1 MGNLTE
7 ESEFGRV
14 INCNEFKLNKNQN
27 HVRNL
32 FIPKFSKI
40 DFVIFHQNIIGLNS
54 NKLDELSISLSANLP
69 HTVCFREHH
78 LGINEIYTIV
88 LANYRL
94 RAIFCRN
101 TFKNGGVCIFTHD
114 SNQSTNINLNEFRKE
129 KDLEICAL
137 KLHVPSYE
145 ICIVTIYRSPS
156 RNFQYFRDNLEKIL
170 SMILIYSNT
179 IEIIICGDINI
190 NYLIDPHTNNY
201 WINYWPLIIY
211 AAQFNLPLESRIT
224 LTLQLTIFLLIHLN
238 LVTFHCTPS
247 LRIF

>member
-14 INCNEFKLNKNQN
+14 INCNEFNHNKNQN

-40 DFVIFHQNIIGLNS
+40 DFVIFHQNIRGLNS
-54 NKLDELSISLSANLP
+54 NKLEELSISLSAYLP
-69 HTVCFREHH
+69 HTVCFTEHH
-78 LGINEIYTIV
+78 LGINEVDTIV

-94 RAIFCRN
+94 GAKFCRN
-101 TFKNGGVCIFTHD
+101 KFKNGGVCIYTHD
-114 SNQSTNINLNEFRKE
+114 SIHSTNINLNEFCKE
-129 KDLEICAL
+129 KDLEICAV
-137 KLHVPSYE
+137 KLHIPSYE
-145 ICIVTIYRSPS
+145 ICVITIYSSPS
-156 RNFQYFRDNLEKIL
+156 GNFQYFRDNLEKIL
-170 SMILIYSNT
+170 SMILINSNT

-201 WINYWPLIIY
+201 WIHYWSLMVY
-211 AAQFNLPLESRIT
+211 AAQFNFALESRIT

-238 LVTFHCTPS
+238 LVTFHCTP
-247 LRIF
+247 L